1 MVNFVH
7 MCGFTVCCRSSYHA
21 LDMNAT
27 SSWDFAC
34 KFGDYDG
41 AARLDRLEDHVHNV
55 VAMVMPNSCGPS
67 DDHAELLC
75 FGIPR
80 EPDDFVEQAVLAG
93 HPRNLL
99 QEAIDGPAGKV
110 AECVLRGAEAA
121 AH

>member
-1 MVNFVH
+1 
-7 MCGFTVCCRSSYHA
+7 
-21 LDMNAT
+21 MNAT